1 MWVRIISMLFVKSFQ
16 KKSRNIFTNIS
27 SFRIFL
33 SYSGPVAVLILCLRA
48 VQGPFPLSYRGPAV
62 YLTSSLGSAIS
73 SKIKLRFARRWLLS
87 GKLSSGFNRLIF
99 LLLPEFCTVLNWYRT
114 PIKTRVCLSTKVN
127 VQFSP
132 TTESQHLDARNMLR
146 TLMFVMSS
154 CELILY
160 SSGIDTVLSRLPIP
174 FVGSCLRENFIT
186 VSPGTHSM
194 VVLAVTYGF
203 EVLWGYRYTGRQV
216 WARQ

>member
-33 SYSGPVAVLILCLRA
+33 SYSGPVAVLILCIRA
-48 VQGPFPLSYRGPAV
+48 VQGPFPLSYLDDQHRGPAV
-62 YLTSSLGSAIS
+62 HLMSSLGSAIS
-73 SKIKLRFARRWLLS
+73 SKVKLRFARRWLLS

-114 PIKTRVCLSTKVN
+114 PTKTRVCLSTKVN

-132 TTESQHLDARNMLR
+132 TTEISTPWRQEHVEN
-146 TLMFVMSS
+146 
-154 CELILY
+154 
-160 SSGIDTVLSRLPIP
+160 IDVCHVKLWVDSVQ
-174 FVGSCLRENFIT
+174 FWYWYC
-186 VSPGTHSM
+186 
-194 VVLAVTYGF
+194 AV
-203 EVLWGYRYTGRQV
+203 
-216 WARQ
+216 